1 MRDRA
6 FISLL
11 YVAISLPL
19 DPDRFEGPICGRE
32 GHGKGRGR
40 SKGKGRNRAGGRGRR
55 GRHVPRSP
63 RSGGPALCSIKIMWV
78 YFEAFVFHGYK
89 INKSTTSSE
98 SFKTIIHASRPIPIN
113 FHTRTHTHTHL
124 HRQPRAPQLL
134 PPLGGR
140 KGEGEG
146 GNLHRDKKKHHR
158 RYMFVFV
165 DPSERTT
172 RMLYSSALHCVT
184 VLSLHARIE

>member
-1 MRDRA
+1 M
-6 FISLL
+6 LL
-11 YVAISLPL
+11 SALPWTQIDL
-19 DPDRFEGPICGRE
+19 RGRFAA
-32 GHGKGRGR
+32 GKGMERVKEGVGP
-40 SKGKGRNRAGGRGRR
+40 KGKGRNRAGGRGRR

-63 RSGGPALCSIKIMWV
+63 RSGGTALCSIKIMWV

-140 KGEGEG
+140 KGEG
-146 GNLHRDKKKHHR
+146 GNLHRDKKNIIADTCS
-158 RYMFVFV
+158 FFV